1 MAATHGDA
9 MGFAAAG
16 LWVSVG
22 APSRWVGRGG
32 PRLRNNNPVMGGGGC
47 TPCHRT
53 HWLQASVED
62 EMEKL
67 ENWPKTNLSSSR
79 SSLSFTQ
86 TTHLAQMAKEHQAI
100 L

>member
-1 MAATHGDA
+1 
-9 MGFAAAG
+9 MGRDLIGRDEFG
-16 LWVSVG
+16 VSGG

-53 HWLQASVED
+53 HWLLASVED

-67 ENWPKTNLSSSR
+67 ENWPKTNLSSLR
-79 SSLSFTQ
+79 FTQ
-86 TTHLAQMAKEHQAI
+86 TTLLAQRAKEHQAI